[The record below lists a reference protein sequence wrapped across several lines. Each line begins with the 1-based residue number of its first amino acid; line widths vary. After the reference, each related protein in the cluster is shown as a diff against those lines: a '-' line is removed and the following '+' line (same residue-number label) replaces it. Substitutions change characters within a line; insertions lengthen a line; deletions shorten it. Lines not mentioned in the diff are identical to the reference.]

1 MKDTFE
7 TLGPISLDIHVPAG
21 RVQLDAAETSTTDAE
36 VSPLGSDEASRD
48 LAERSKIE
56 MRAERNRKVLHIEV
70 PRRGIPLFSRDGEV
84 LVRVRAPI
92 GTEVNATVGSADVL
106 GTGAFGAAQLKTAS
120 GDVTLDSV
128 DEADIKT
135 ASGDVALGNV
145 LGTVKVQ
152 SASGDVDV
160 GHVDGPGKIQTASGD
175 VAIKEA
181 QSNLK
186 VQTASGD
193 LRIDAVVSGQVSLQS
208 ASGDMRICVARGST
222 LWVDAKSLS
231 GETTSDLDVGPEPP
245 NIDGPHVDLN
255 VTAMSGDV
263 HIARAD
269 APA

>member
-7 TLGPISLDIHVPAG
+7 TLEPISLEIRVPAG
-21 RVQLDAAETSTTDAE
+21 RVQLEATEARRTDVE
-36 VSPLGSDEASRD
+36 VSPLGSNAASRD
-48 LAERSKIE
+48 VADRSKIE
-56 MRAERNRKVLHIEV
+56 MRTERTRKVLHIEV
-70 PRRGIPLFSRDGEV
+70 PRRGLQLFSREGEV
-84 LVRVRAPI
+84 LVSVRAPL

-106 GTGAFGAAQLKTAS
+106 ATGAFGAAQLKTAS

-135 ASGDVALGNV
+135 ASGDVTLGRV
-145 LGTVKVQ
+145 LGTAKVQ

-160 GHVDGPGKIQTASGD
+160 GRVDGTGKIQTASGD
-175 VAIKEA
+175 VAIAEA

-208 ASGDMRICVARGST
+208 ASGDMRVCVARGST
-222 LWVDAKSLS
+222 VWVDARSLG
-231 GETTSDLDVGPEPP
+231 GETTSDLDVGAEPP

-269 APA
+269 ATT